1 MTSSLH
7 NRFTIVLLFI
17 IATLSPLAA
26 EDASVDQLIK
36 KLPPPEKVAQ
46 SAIAIDP
53 ALRDPLA
60 KQVVEATKAMN
71 FGTAYALSQKLAS
84 RYPKSAA
91 ARCLQGGLA
100 LRMHK
105 YKEAAAAYH
114 QALVYQPNFAVAYL
128 GLGASELAQNNFNAA
143 MSDYRQVVRLAPKS
157 EIGYVALSV
166 CDEKMGRRSESLNYA
181 HQATT
186 VAPSSALAW
195 YLLSREENLSGN
207 KSAAQKDLAHANDLR
222 RRESKTTK
230 H

>member
-7 NRFTIVLLFI
+7 NRFSIVSLFI
-17 IATLSPLAA
+17 IATASTSFA

-36 KLPPPEKVAQ
+36 KLPPPERVAQ

-60 KQVVEATKAMN
+60 KQIVDSAKAMN

-91 ARCLQGGLA
+91 AHCLQGSFA
-100 LRMHK
+100 LMMHK
-105 YKEAAAAYH
+105 FKEAAAAYH
-114 QALVYQPNFAVAYL
+114 RALVYQPNFAVAYL
-128 GLGASELAQNNFNAA
+128 GLGASELAQNNFSAA
-143 MSDYRQVVRLAPKS
+143 MSDYRQVTRLAPKS

-181 HQATT
+181 RQATT

-195 YLLSREENLSGN
+195 YQLSREENLSGN
-207 KSAAQKDLAHANDLR
+207 KSAAQKDLARANDLR
-222 RRESKTTK
+222 RRTSKTTK
-230 H
+230 R